1 MIARGLTPIVGDQ
14 AAGANAAPWVLQP
27 VFAEFS
33 ALSPSW
39 LWIVL
44 PAMAIVLAS
53 VAAMFSGRNPFRARR
68 VVAWSS
74 ASPGVDRGV
83 GYTSFAY
90 ANPIRNVLATVLLT
104 RSELVGRSS
113 ASTDTPA
120 SQFVYTYRV
129 GVVDLVERYFY
140 RPLTA
145 AVLYVSR
152 AARRLQSGRLD
163 AYMAYILIAVL
174 AVLAVVIATA

>member
-1 MIARGLTPIVGDQ
+1 MGDQ
-14 AAGANAAPWVLQP
+14 AAGANAAPWVLRP

-44 PAMAIVLAS
+44 PAMTMVLAGI
-53 VAAMFSGRNPFRARR
+53 AAVSAGRNPFRARR

-90 ANPIRNVLATVLLT
+90 ANPIRNVLSNVLLT
-104 RSELVGRSS
+104 RSELVGGGA
-113 ASTDTPA
+113 ASTDGAAP
-120 SQFVYTYRV
+120 QFVYTYRV
-129 GVVDLVERYFY
+129 DVVDLIERFFY
-140 RPLTA
+140 RPLTVG
-145 AVLYVSR
+145 VLVVSR
-152 AARRLQSGRLD
+152 WARRLQSGRLD
-163 AYMAYILIAVL
+163 AYMAYMLIAVL